1 MTPNEFG
8 SLTLFLFLILAAAR
22 LLGDLFALL
31 RQPRVIG
38 EILAGVLVGPSLLGH
53 LAPHLS
59 VMLLPQA
66 EHSATS
72 YAAVLMFLYNFGLL
86 LLMFVSGAETKGL
99 FNRENRREVAWL
111 GAVGT
116 GLPFLL
122 ALGMVPFLPVEALAG
137 RVTSRTPLLLVVSIG
152 VAVTSIPV
160 ISKILHDLQILHT
173 RFARLILSVA
183 VIEDVVLW
191 AVLAVATA
199 LAESGTI
206 PRQKIAVHIAVTL
219 LYFGAGLLL
228 GPRLVG
234 RLTAARWNSVAQKSP
249 TAYVIV
255 LLLAYAA
262 LAAVLDISLVFAAF
276 LAGYAIV
283 KTENSVITASIAS
296 ISDFAF
302 AAFIPIYF
310 AVVGYRLD
318 LSKSFSFTMLVIFL
332 AGSSLVKLFSAGLGA
347 RLAGFR
353 TRNAVNLA
361 MTLNARGGPG
371 IVLASVALDAGIINA
386 RFYTAMVLT
395 AILTSQAA
403 GTWLAYLL
411 RKGRPL
417 LEGQNAQDVVGL
429 SREPTSELAA

>member
-1 MTPNEFG
+1 MTPTEFG

-22 LLGDLFALL
+22 LLGDLFARLG
-31 RQPRVIG
+31 QPRVIG
-38 EILAGVLVGPSLLGH
+38 EILAGVAVGPSLLGH
-53 LAPHLS
+53 FAPRLS
-59 VMLLPQA
+59 MMLVPQA
-66 EHSATS
+66 GQSATS

-99 FNRENRREVAWL
+99 FNRKNRREVAWL

-122 ALGMVPFLPVEALAG
+122 ALGLVPFFPVEALAG
-137 RVTSRTPLLLVVSIG
+137 RVSSRTPLLLVVSIG

-160 ISKILHDLQILHT
+160 ISRILHDLQILHT

-206 PRQKIAVHIAVTL
+206 PRQKILVHVAGTL
-219 LYFGAGLLL
+219 LYFGVGLLL

-234 RLTAARWNSVAQKSP
+234 RLTSARWNSVARKSP

-262 LAAVLDISLVFAAF
+262 LAAAFDISLVFAAF

-283 KTENSVITASIAS
+283 KTENTSIATSIAS

-318 LSKSFSFTMLVIFL
+318 LSKSFSFTMLVVFL
-332 AGSSLVKLFSAGLGA
+332 VASSLMKLFSAGLGA

-353 TRNAVNLA
+353 TSDAVNLA
-361 MTLNARGGPG
+361 ITLNARGGPG

-386 RFYTAMVLT
+386 QFYTAMVLV

-403 GTWLAYLL
+403 GVWLAYLL

-417 LEGQNAQDVVGL
+417 LEGQAAQEAV
-429 SREPTSELAA
+429 ELAHLPASQTAA